1 MHDEDLDNLLSDDFL
16 DSLDDEQSQEPKDTI
31 AEESSIPDWV
41 PNDENDTTY
50 KAWKAICD
58 LRDEKSAAIKDYKKV
73 KDNTTKKSL
82 YEINRSEVARV
93 VDKAAN
99 NIFYGSGK
107 SKGNLKRFLKA
118 QNKDL
123 LELFEKEQ
131 EALGKDQPQKS
142 TGIRAKKKEEVVK
155 LYQELEDRYKRLQRT
170 TAMAMLDESVS
181 RLPLDLQSYLKQN
194 RR

>member
-16 DSLDDEQSQEPKDTI
+16 DSLDDEQSQEPKDAITDVL
-31 AEESSIPDWV
+31 SIPDWV

-73 KDNTTKKSL
+73 KDKTTRKSL

-99 NIFYGSGK
+99 NIFYGTGK
-107 SKGNLKRFLKA
+107 SKDHLKRFLNT

-123 LELFEKEQ
+123 FDLFEKEQ
-131 EALGKDQPQKS
+131 EALGKEQSQKS
-142 TGIRAKKKEEVVK
+142 TGIRTKKKEEVVK
-155 LYQELEDRYKRLQRT
+155 LYQELEERYKRLQRT
-170 TAMAMLDESVS
+170 AAMAMLDESVS
-181 RLPLDLQSYLKQN
+181 RLPLDLQSYLKQK
-194 RR
+194 RS